1 MVEGKKKRKKLKKL
15 VKKDTGKNVVK
26 QKATQITKVNIK
38 IGDDKKKGKKKK
50 KKKTTEGEPGRLRQ
64 RPRGPTNP
72 MIGAINYTPPPGY
85 MTPGDIRALYQQQ
98 PPAAPAQAPGF
109 APAVPALP
117 QAQGQ
122 VIGQV
127 AQGQVVEGQPVAV
140 AARPSV
146 VQPQGRPRVALAD
159 RIVGFGPS
167 PPSARASVS
176 FAPSVASQSIG
187 GGGNSPVPSFGT
199 SAGAASP
206 RSVLRNRDFPGSELN
221 PAPGENAIAYA
232 QQQAQAARL
241 ASAGLSLGGG
251 LMSAAQPLARQGS
264 NEPQAGSDDG
274 DERKED
280 QIALGSVNP
289 YAYRVGQA
297 MNGVRTGGSIMGS
310 GGGGGLMGGG
320 STAMGNQGSLQE
332 PIYYMSGKRKGEIR
346 TEKRGGARAGGG
358 RPKGSKNKKQVQA
371 QLAAVDD
378 DTASQSSSSSRLS
391 RIGKALG
398 FGRKSQKQILPAG
411 EEVAETQTIT
421 VRRKKGAEKERMKQ
435 KGGASASKRRV
446 RVQSISG
453 SYFEL

>member
-50 KKKTTEGEPGRLRQ
+50 KKKTTEGEPGRLRR
-64 RPRGPTNP
+64 RPHLPPNP

-146 VQPQGRPRVALAD
+146 VQPQGRPRVSLVD

-167 PPSARASVS
+167 PPSARPSVS

-251 LMSAAQPLARQGS
+251 LMSVAQPLARQGS

-289 YAYRVGQA
+289 DAYRVGQA

-320 STAMGNQGSLQE
+320 STAMGNQGT
-332 PIYYMSGKRKGEIR
+332 YMDNPSNRRLGRVGQQRIP
-346 TEKRGGARAGGG
+346 RGGARAGGG
-358 RPKGSKNKKQVQA
+358 RPKGAKNKAQVQA
-371 QLAAVDD
+371 QLEAVDD
-378 DTASQSSSSSRLS
+378 DTASQSSRLS
-391 RIGKALG
+391 RLGKALG
-398 FGRKSQKQILPAG
+398 FGKKSQKQILPAG
-411 EEVAETQTIT
+411 EEVAERQTLTI
-421 VRRKKGAEKERMKQ
+421 RRKKGYGEK
-435 KGGASASKRRV
+435 RV
-446 RVQSISG
+446 RV
-453 SYFEL
+453 

>member
-50 KKKTTEGEPGRLRQ
+50 KKKTTEGEPGRLRR
-64 RPRGPTNP
+64 RPHLPPNP

-146 VQPQGRPRVALAD
+146 VQPQGVPRVSLVD

-167 PPSARASVS
+167 APSVRPSVS

-206 RSVLRNRDFPGSELN
+206 RSVLRNRNFPGSELN
-221 PAPGENAIAYA
+221 PAPSENAIAYA

-251 LMSAAQPLARQGS
+251 LMSIPPPLARQGS
-264 NEPQAGSDDG
+264 NEAQRGDDDG

-289 YAYRVGQA
+289 DAYRVGQA

-320 STAMGNQGSLQE
+320 STAMGNQGT
-332 PIYYMSGKRKGEIR
+332 YMDNPSNRRLGRVGQQRIP
-346 TEKRGGARAGGG
+346 RGGARAGGG
-358 RPKGSKNKKQVQA
+358 RPPGSKNKKQVQQ
-371 QLAAVDD
+371 QLLALED

-391 RIGKALG
+391 RLGKALG
-398 FGRKSQKQILPAG
+398 FGKKSQKQILPVG
-411 EEVAETQTIT
+411 EEVAEKKTLKI
-421 VRRKKGAEKERMKQ
+421 RRKKGYGEK
-435 KGGASASKRRV
+435 RV
-446 RVQSISG
+446 RV
-453 SYFEL
+453 

>member
-15 VKKDTGKNVVK
+15 VKKDTGKTVVK

-50 KKKTTEGEPGRLRQ
+50 KKKTTAGEPGRLKR
-64 RPRGPTNP
+64 RPHLPTNP

-146 VQPQGRPRVALAD
+146 VQPQGRPRVSLQE

-167 PPSARASVS
+167 APSVRPSVS
-176 FAPSVASQSIG
+176 FAPSVASGQSIG
-187 GGGNSPVPSFGT
+187 SGASPVPSFGT

-221 PAPGENAIAYA
+221 PAPSENAIAFA
-232 QQQAQAARL
+232 QEQAQAARL

-251 LMSAAQPLARQGS
+251 LMSVAPPLARQSS
-264 NEPQAGSDDG
+264 NEPQAGSQTG
-274 DERKED
+274 SEDESK
-280 QIALGSVNP
+280 ALGSVNP
-289 YAYRVGQA
+289 DAYRVGQA
-297 MNGVRTGGSIMGS
+297 MNGVRTGGSAMGS
-310 GGGGGLMGGG
+310 GGGGGLMRGG

-332 PIYYMSGKRKGEIR
+332 PIYYLSGKRKGEIR

-358 RPKGSKNKKQVQA
+358 RPRGSKNKKQVQQ
-371 QLAAVDD
+371 QLLALEDE
-378 DTASQSSSSSRLS
+378 TASQTSQSSSSSRLS

-398 FGRKSQKQILPAG
+398 FGKKSKRQINPGDAVAYTPEGRRLILRADDAPA
-411 EEVAETQTIT
+411 EKQTIT
-421 VRRKKGAEKERMKQ
+421 IRRKKGEGEK
-435 KGGASASKRRV
+435 RV
-446 RVQSISG
+446 RV
-453 SYFEL
+453 